1 MEFWI
6 TAFVTF
12 LCAVFASTGFWAL
25 IQKRMDKKDNKTKML
40 IGLGH
45 DRVVSLGMKYIR
57 RGWITQDEYENL
69 YEYLYKPYE
78 DLGGNGSAKRIMEE
92 VNKLPIR
99 DSTYKA
105 KEVKKKSVS
114 TDAPNGEEN

>member
-6 TAFVTF
+6 TALVTF

-25 IQKRMDKKDNKTKML
+25 MQKRMDKKDNKTKML